1 MTDATLTIPGLLFI
15 GAESAD
21 KDAAVVHL
29 GPAVGW
35 TIPRGVA
42 TWSRELTVV
51 MKQDLTPE
59 LRKELGV
66 VLPEEQGDAEVVPRA
81 RRAAQACK
89 LVAVERTLSEQLPA
103 KGLRVHTVG
112 FDRVSSGFFYFA
124 SGGSGPQK
132 RVQGELIEIIAPSLS
147 GGSSQEELNAGL
159 DGLIDRLLGEL
170 SDGALSEEQLELA
183 EALPTL
189 GPKSA
194 EAGDKLQTLE
204 GWLILSATRSAKF
217 EADARKL
224 AEVLR
229 GSTRRD
235 AEQVPVPLFGEARR
249 VVQPDLEV
257 EVIEGDA
264 GKRSRITLPAR
275 ARWFVSGA
283 PSSGLAPSVKPAA
296 IAATERA
303 AAERAAAERVASER
317 AAADR
322 GAAERAATER
332 AAAERAA
339 AEKAAAERSAA
350 ERAERAAA
358 ERVQAEKA
366 AAQRVAAQSV
376 AVERKAA
383 EQRSS
388 PGGVRKKE
396 PLSFGFF
403 LLMLIVGAAIGAAL
417 TRVINH

>member
-183 EALPTL
+183 EALPPL

-224 AEVLR
+224 AEALR

-249 VVQPDLEV
+249 VVQPDLEG

-296 IAATERA
+296 IAAKPDAAQRAPAARAAADPGAAERA
-303 AAERAAAERVASER
+303 AAERAAAGAQRVAAERAASERAASERAAAERAASERAASERAAAERVASER
-317 AAADR
+317 AA
-322 GAAERAATER
+322 
-332 AAAERAA
+332 
-339 AEKAAAERSAA
+339 
-350 ERAERAAA
+350 
-358 ERVQAEKA
+358 
-366 AAQRVAAQSV
+366 
-376 AVERKAA
+376 
-383 EQRSS
+383 
-388 PGGVRKKE
+388 
-396 PLSFGFF
+396 
-403 LLMLIVGAAIGAAL
+403 
-417 TRVINH
+417 